1 MYMDLQFMAICSDN
15 VTLYLEHPLAT
26 SHCPLLAFTPFEHPL
41 QLIYHDTTET

>member
-26 SHCPLLAFTPFEHPL
+26 SHCPLLAFTPFEYPL
-41 QLIYHDTTET
+41 LLTYYDRTAT